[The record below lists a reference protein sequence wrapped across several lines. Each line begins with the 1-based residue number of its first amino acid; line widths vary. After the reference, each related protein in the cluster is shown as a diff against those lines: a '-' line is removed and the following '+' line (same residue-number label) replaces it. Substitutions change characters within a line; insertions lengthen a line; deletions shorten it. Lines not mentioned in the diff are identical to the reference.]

1 MAYQGSFTSG
11 DVLNAADL
19 NGFGN
24 VTVLRQNGLSVP
36 NTTNTV
42 PAFNIEDIDVSGWHT
57 GTNGYLTVDQAGVYL
72 VTANARNLN
81 GTSRGIVI
89 IQVNGAAVADQD
101 IIGCYDLS
109 CSVVVGLSASD
120 QVRMIVW
127 QQSGSTQTPDVRLTC
142 QMVRAG

>member
-1 MAYQGSFTSG
+1 MAYQGTFVAGSTLTAS
-11 DVLNAADL
+11 DL
-19 NGFGN
+19 NGYGN

-57 GTNGYLTVDQAGVYL
+57 GTNGYVTVDQDGIYL

-81 GTSRGIVI
+81 GTSRGLIV
-89 IQVNGAAVADQD
+89 IQVNGAAAADQD
-101 IIGCYDLS
+101 VTGGRDLS
-109 CSVVVGLSASD
+109 CSVVLGLSASD
-120 QVRMIVW
+120 QVGMIAW

-142 QMVRAG
+142 QLVRAT